1 MSYESDYRY
10 RQRSATG
17 TNPGDR
23 LHPMDLPTSQ
33 GSGKGLL
40 IAAIA
45 IVGFIAFV
53 ALMSVGDAPQQG
65 GAPAV
70 DGNAA
75 PAIPSDGTA
84 GGVEITPAPA
94 TGE

>member
-10 RQRSATG
+10 RQHSAKG

-23 LHPMDLPTSQ
+23 LRPMDLPSSQ

-40 IAAIA
+40 IAAVA

-53 ALMSVGDAPQQG
+53 ALMSVG
-65 GAPAV
+65 GAPES
-70 DGNAA
+70 GA
-75 PAIPSDGTA
+75 PVTDSGTTQAIPSDGTA
-84 GGVEITPAPA
+84 GGAEITPAPT
-94 TGE
+94 TGQ